1 MASYC
6 YQPSTKE
13 KVYGILEVTCKDA
26 YKISVEN
33 EKSGFLT
40 EVVKLDIIPEVPRTF
55 GRGMEDF
62 FYDCIAALEVCVE
75 GELKHFHKARYML
88 AQGFY
93 NRGEGNDLES
103 EKEQLPFFFKSNR
116 SIFTINM
123 WEIDGV
129 VRKGR

>member
-1 MASYC
+1 MKLLCTIGRHNSCSIKVVASYY
-6 YQPSTKE
+6 YQPLVKAWR
-13 KVYGILEVTCKDA
+13 ILFD
-26 YKISVEN
+26 
-33 EKSGFLT
+33 
-40 EVVKLDIIPEVPRTF
+40 
-55 GRGMEDF
+55 
-62 FYDCIAALEVCVE
+62 DCIAALEVCVE

-93 NRGEGNDLES
+93 NRGEGNDLER
-103 EKEQLPFFFKSNR
+103 EKEQLSFCFKSNR